1 MQQLLSKLPVLIALI
16 AVLAFLAYTGTR
28 LGPRFLIRRL
38 AGLVFVI
45 VGVTFI
51 TFILGYLSPVGPE
64 YTQCQAKCTPQLIH
78 ELRHFYGLDK
88 PWWTQYFAFLN
99 RLLHGSL
106 GLSYTAKGQ
115 TVLGIMGRGVPI
127 SAELGLSALVL
138 QLLLGIPIGIFAAVR
153 AGSKLDTISMSA
165 ALILFSLPTF
175 VLIPFYQLLIVWLSA
190 HHIPHFGLSTSVAN
204 WGLNISIVAPIGI
217 LTIVGMGFYA
227 RLTRT
232 TMLEVLN
239 QDYIR
244 TARAKGLRERVVI
257 VRHAFRNA
265 LVPIVTAI
273 GPAVAFV
280 VGGAFFTETLFNIP
294 GIGFWAVASI
304 GNSDMPVVQGT
315 VLLVAIAVTVMNT
328 VVDVVYGLLDPRIK
342 IS

>member
-1 MQQLLSKLPVLIALI
+1 MEQLLSKLPVVIALI

-28 LGPRFLIRRL
+28 LGPRFVIRRL

-45 VGVTFI
+45 LGVTFI
-51 TFILGYLSPVGPE
+51 TFILGYLSPIGPE
-64 YTQCQAKCTPQLIH
+64 YTQCQAKCTPALIH
-78 ELRHFYGLDK
+78 SLRHYYGLDR
-88 PWWTQYFAFLN
+88 PWYTQYFSFLST
-99 RLLHGSL
+99 LLHGSL

-127 SAELGLSALVL
+127 SAELGLSAISL
-138 QLLLGIPIGIFAAVR
+138 QLLLGIPVGIIAAVK

-165 ALILFSLPTF
+165 ALVFFSLPTF
-175 VLIPFYQLLIVWLSA
+175 VLIPFYQILIVWLST
-190 HHIPHFGLSTSVAN
+190 HHISHFGLTTSVSH
-204 WGLNISIVAPIGI
+204 WGLNISIVAPIAI

-244 TARAKGLRERVVI
+244 TARAKGLRERVV
-257 VRHAFRNA
+257 VFRHAFRNA

-304 GNSDMPVVQGT
+304 GNQDMPVVQGT